1 MRTKSSV
8 SGHGGAPA
16 CTIAPTLCRLT
27 MRDVFHIHGWPRA
40 LAGSCALA
48 CGALLMALA
57 ATHEEAHAGV
67 VPEGSCSP
75 PYQASSPWNTPIVV
89 GPAYEPNTA
98 ARVNAIG
105 GSLSSDPTQFTYPVY
120 YATASTPTRQ
130 VQLSGWFSR
139 ANADGTTFTNHES
152 ATVQVPV
159 PPAAAPASGSDAQVI
174 IIDRSTGKE
183 WGFFNFST
191 GAGNTFTAANG
202 YGYTVNGSATPVH
215 AHGNGFVARGAG
227 VPYLAG
233 LVRKCE
239 IQAGSIDH
247 ALAFAYDAPGPDFV
261 FPATKSDGAGTGPLA
276 LPEGARLQ
284 LDPALTTAQ
293 INAWGCSGACLTIAR
308 ALQIYGMYVV
318 DNAGRPKMMME
329 FEGTANWNG
338 LVTAQTASP
347 IPLSAFKVLDLD
359 SGAGAPPPTGAIPPG
374 EPPAPPPS
382 QANPK
387 KKEKKVK
394 SSAKGTKRLVVV
406 AYRVR
411 GRHLRADQRFEASLA
426 LRPGPG
432 MKRIP
437 KRVRLRCPA
446 RIGSKAVP
454 VAPAQLRR
462 VGKKRRLSAVCRW
475 SIPAGVRGKKLRA
488 SVRVIYAGGETKI
501 RFVGKIRRAV

>member
-1 MRTKSSV
+1 
-8 SGHGGAPA
+8 
-16 CTIAPTLCRLT
+16 
-27 MRDVFHIHGWPRA
+27 MRDSFHIRGRPRA
-40 LAGSCALA
+40 LAASLALA
-48 CGALLMALA
+48 CGALFLALA

-75 PYQASSPWNTPIVV
+75 PYQASSPWNTPIGV
-89 GPAYEPNTA
+89 GPAYEADTA

-105 GSLSSDPTQFTYPVY
+105 GNLSSDPTQFTYPVY
-120 YATASTPTRQ
+120 YATAATPTRE

-139 ANADGTTFTNHES
+139 ANADGTTFT
-152 ATVQVPV
+152 
-159 PPAAAPASGSDAQVI
+159 G
-174 IIDRSTGKE
+174 RE

-191 GAGNTFTAANG
+191 GAGTTFTAVNG
-202 YGYTVNGSATPVH
+202 YGYTVNGTATPVH
-215 AHGNGFVARGAG
+215 AHGNGLVARGAG

-233 LVRKCE
+233 LVRPCE

-247 ALAFAYDAPGPDFV
+247 AFAFAYDAPGPDFV
-261 FPATKSDGAGTGPLA
+261 FPATKSDGVGTGPLA

-293 INAWGCSGACLTIAR
+293 INAWGCNGACLTIAQ
-308 ALQIYGMYVV
+308 ALQTYGMYVV
-318 DNAGRPKMMME
+318 DNAGRSKIMME
-329 FEGTANWNG
+329 FEGTANWNR

-347 IPLSAFKVLDLD
+347 IPLSAFKVLEFD
-359 SGAGAPPPTGAIPPG
+359 SGAG
-374 EPPAPPPS
+374 PPAPPPS
-382 QANPK
+382 PADPEK
-387 KKEKKVK
+387 KKKVK
-394 SSAKGTKRLVVV
+394 PSAKGTKRLAIV

-454 VAPAQLRR
+454 AARAQLRR
-462 VGKKRRLSAVCRW
+462 VGKKQRLGAVCRW
-475 SIPAGVRGKKLRA
+475 SILAGARGKKLRA
-488 SVRVIYAGGETKI
+488 SVWVIYAGGETKI